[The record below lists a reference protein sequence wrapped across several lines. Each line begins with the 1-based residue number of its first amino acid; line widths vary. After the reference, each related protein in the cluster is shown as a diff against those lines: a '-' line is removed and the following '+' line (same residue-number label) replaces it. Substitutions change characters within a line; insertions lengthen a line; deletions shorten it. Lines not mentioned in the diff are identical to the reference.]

1 MNVPV
6 TRRRVL
12 MGAAGLVGAV
22 ALAGCSDSVAGSTAA
37 DVRRA
42 EQARRRSGART
53 VRARLEPRPVTLD
66 LGGRTVA
73 TWGYAESA
81 PGPLLRARAGDVLR
95 VEVVNRL
102 PADTSVHWHGVALR
116 NDMDGVPGQT
126 QDPIRPG
133 TTFTYEFTVPD
144 AGTYWYH
151 PHVGAQLDRA
161 LYGVLLVDDPADP
174 GRYDVDWTV
183 VLDDWVDGTG
193 RTPDDV
199 LAELTAGGGMG
210 GMGGGMGHG
219 MGDMGSGGMGGMGES
234 MVSPLLGGAGDV
246 AYPFYLAN
254 GRLPSAPETLRARP
268 GQRLR
273 LRLVNAGSDT
283 AFRVALGGH
292 RFTVTHTDGF
302 PVRAATADSLL
313 VGMGERYDVE
323 VTLGE
328 GVFPLVAVAEG
339 KRGRARALIRT
350 GAGAPPAEG
359 AVPGELGRPPLTV
372 AALRP
377 RPDVALADRS
387 ADRTHALALGGG
399 MMPYRW
405 TINGRTFPDSDALPL
420 RAGERVRLRLVNR
433 TMMFHPMHL
442 HGHTFAVADTGVRK
456 DTVIVRPHEVL
467 DVDLDADNPGRWMA
481 HCHNI
486 YHAEAGMMVE
496 LAYRT

>member
-1 MNVPV
+1 MKVPL
-6 TRRRVL
+6 TRRQVL
-12 MGAAGLVGAV
+12 LGGAGLVGGL
-22 ALAGCSDSVAGSTAA
+22 ALAGCSDTGGDGAGVTREA
-37 DVRRA
+37 VRRA
-42 EQARRRSGART
+42 EQARRKGGART

-66 LGGRTVA
+66 LGGRTVH
-73 TWGYAESA
+73 TWGYAERA
-81 PGPLLRARAGDVLR
+81 PGPLLRARTGDVLR

-133 TTFTYEFTVPD
+133 ETFTYEFTVPD
-144 AGTYWYH
+144 PGTYWYH

-199 LAELTAGGGMG
+199 LAQLIADGGMG
-210 GMGGGMGHG
+210 GTGGMGH
-219 MGDMGSGGMGGMGES
+219 DMGAHMGGPGEA
-234 MVSPLLGGAGDV
+234 MKSPLLGGAGDV
-246 AYPFYLAN
+246 TYPFYLAN

-273 LRLVNAGSDT
+273 LRLVNAGADT

-292 RFTVTHTDGF
+292 RLTVTHTDGF
-302 PVRAATADSLL
+302 PVRRVSGESLL

-323 VTLGE
+323 VTLRDGA
-328 GVFPLVAVAEG
+328 FPLVALAEG
-339 KRGRARALIRT
+339 KTGRARAVVRT
-350 GAGAPPAEG
+350 AAGTPPAEG
-359 AVPGELGRPPLTV
+359 ALPRELARTPLTV

-377 RPDVALADRS
+377 RPDVALPPRGT
-387 ADRTHALALGGG
+387 DRTHPLVLGGG

-405 TINGRTFPDSDALPL
+405 TVNGRTFDDGEALPL
-420 RAGERVRLRLVNR
+420 REGERVRLRLANR
-433 TMMFHPMHL
+433 TPMFHPMHV
-442 HGHTFAVADTGVRK
+442 HGHTFAVAATGVRK
-456 DTVIVRPHEVL
+456 DTVIVRPREVL
-467 DVDLDADNPGRWMA
+467 DVDLDAGNPGRWMA

-486 YHAEAGMMVE
+486 YHAETGMMVE
-496 LAYRT
+496 LRYRA